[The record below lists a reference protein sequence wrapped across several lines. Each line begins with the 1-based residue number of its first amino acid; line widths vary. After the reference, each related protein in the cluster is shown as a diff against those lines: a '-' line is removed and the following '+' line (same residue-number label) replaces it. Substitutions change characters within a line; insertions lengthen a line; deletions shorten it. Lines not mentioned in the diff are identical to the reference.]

1 MRVSVFGLGSGLWT
15 LPVNG
20 HRMVLCLYR
29 YRRPTMK
36 LMTPVTLSVKPWTY
50 FIPLVS
56 IKI

>member
-1 MRVSVFGLGSGLWT
+1 MRVNASGLGSGLWT

-36 LMTPVTLSVKPWTY
+36 LMTPVTLSVKHWTY

-56 IKI
+56 I